1 MSDVRTERRTK
12 NKPTTLNE
20 GVRESS
26 DEQTIKEMPGEG
38 QDERLG
44 ARGYNNQNVCCM
56 SVLREALGNPP
67 SQRERRAKS
76 ERRDIDER

>member
-44 ARGYNNQNVCCM
+44 GEGLQQPKCLLYECTERGPREPTVAARKA
-56 SVLREALGNPP
+56 SKE
-67 SQRERRAKS
+67 
-76 ERRDIDER
+76 